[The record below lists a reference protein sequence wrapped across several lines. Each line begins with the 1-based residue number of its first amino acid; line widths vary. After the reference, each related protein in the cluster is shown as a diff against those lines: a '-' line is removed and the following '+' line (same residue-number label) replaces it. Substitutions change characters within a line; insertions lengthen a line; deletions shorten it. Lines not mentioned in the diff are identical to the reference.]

1 MVSPLDRK
9 LLRDLWRMKLQ
20 SFAIA
25 LVIAVGIPNEQTEER
40 VIAGTLAHTGSI
52 PARVVAHPVAIDV
65 K

>member
-25 LVIAVGIPNEQTEER
+25 LVIAVGVLLLVMMDGLVNSLAQTRE
-40 VIAGTLAHTGSI
+40 A
-52 PARVVAHPVAIDV
+52 
-65 K
+65 